1 MKSIYD
7 NAAEIS
13 SDGDI
18 EATIASEVNDNL
30 HNHCHMEN
38 SGHGAFEHFGN
49 RGYDK
54 GTNYPVLDD
63 YEIAIDITGF
73 TDVDEENVK
82 GHGTYVIGDSFG
94 KADDESYRIDW
105 IANFEKV
112 VVENGKVYQVY
123 SIRGN
128 N

>member
-1 MKSIYD
+1 MNNDITTLANQVKMALAHFACPPSVEVKNGEILIDGGSIS
-7 NAAEIS
+7 I
-13 SDGDI
+13 
-18 EATIASEVNDNL
+18 
-30 HNHCHMEN
+30 C
-38 SGHGAFEHFGN
+38 
-49 RGYDK
+49 
-54 GTNYPVLDD
+54 LDD